1 MPESRVSG
9 LRKVELFPAFEREVI
24 GVSMQAN
31 GAIPSEFDPTTNSLL
46 QTIQFFG
53 VSDEELRADQEFLV
67 DIMLMIGS
75 YTSTAEQTVAVMDV
89 AFIGLLY
96 HRHIPFIDEDSDELV
111 RPDIAPADYTVTLSI
126 LSNALIEQTGMDPMT
141 IIETTMDAANYV
153 LPHLRHPDSLDKDGT
168 LLHVQFLAMSMIGM
182 LVHRHVPTTH
192 NHP

>member
-1 MPESRVSG
+1 M
-9 LRKVELFPAFEREVI
+9 
-24 GVSMQAN
+24 SMQAN

-67 DIMLMIGS
+67 NVMLMIGS
-75 YTSTAEQTVAVMDV
+75 YTSTAEETVAVMDV

-96 HRHIPFIDEDSDELV
+96 HRHIPFIDEDTDELV
-111 RPDIAPADYTVTLSI
+111 RPVMEPAEYTTTLSI
-126 LSNALIEQTGMDPMT
+126 LSNALVEQMGLDPRLIM
-141 IIETTMDAANYV
+141 EAASDAAEYV
-153 LPHLRHPDSLDKDGT
+153 LPHLRNPDSLDKDGT

-182 LVHRHVPTTH
+182 LVHRYVPTTH

>member
-1 MPESRVSG
+1 VS
-9 LRKVELFPAFEREVI
+9 I
-24 GVSMQAN
+24 QTN

-46 QTIQFFG
+46 QTIMFFG
-53 VSDEELRADQEFLV
+53 VSEDELRADQDFLV
-67 DIMLMIGS
+67 DVMLMIGS
-75 YTSTAEQTVAVMDV
+75 TDPRTTTMEQTVAVMDV

-96 HRHIPFIDEDSDELV
+96 HRHIPFIDEDTDELV

-126 LSNALIEQTGMDPMT
+126 LSNALIEQTGMDPTT

-168 LLHVQFLAMSMIGM
+168 LLHVQFLALSMIGM

-192 NHP
+192 DKPRKE